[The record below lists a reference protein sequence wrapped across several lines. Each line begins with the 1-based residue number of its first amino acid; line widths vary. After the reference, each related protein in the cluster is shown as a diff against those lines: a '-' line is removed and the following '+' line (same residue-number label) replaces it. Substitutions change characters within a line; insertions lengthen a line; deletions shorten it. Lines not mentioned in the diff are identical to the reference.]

1 MTPAPGGNL
10 SDAKRALLLRRLQ
23 QKRTEKANRERIVP
37 TPRDGRLPCTYQQE
51 GLWFLHQLD
60 PASTVYHV
68 PYAFRLRGELDPD
81 ALSQALA
88 DLVARHESLRSR
100 FGSEQG
106 VLYQVVDQAPAE
118 WPLPVEELPDGA
130 GEDAVRAW
138 ASEHGYRPFNLA
150 TGPLFVTR
158 LLRLAPDEHL
168 LMLVWH
174 HIMMDGWSSGLL
186 MNELATLYDAA
197 RAGVAAELPP
207 LEVQPVDHAAWQRR
221 RLTGE
226 NLERELTYWREKLDG
241 LQPVNFPA
249 DRARPAQ
256 PTGAG
261 AMFTMEVPSS
271 VVAPVRDLARVEGV
285 SFLAALQAAFLTVLS
300 RYTGQTDLA
309 VGSVF
314 SGRTR
319 SEIEPL
325 LGFFVN
331 PLVLRVSTDGN
342 PTYRELVRRCSD
354 TVLDATA
361 HQDVPFSVVVDAL
374 RPERVPGRNPLFQIS
389 LTLQAAGTSGSLRLG
404 EAEVEFSNLDARYS
418 RFDLGLYVTERPDGA
433 LDLLVEYSTELYDE
447 DRIRRLVEHLGM
459 VLRAVGPDP
468 DVRLDDVDVVSP
480 AERTLMLRDWNPAPV
495 SRGGPRLLHQVF
507 AASAQ
512 HAPHAVAMRFR
523 GEDLSYQ
530 DLDLRS
536 SQLGHVLADE
546 YGVGPG
552 SVVG

>member
-480 AERTLMLRDWNPAPV
+480 AERTLM
-495 SRGGPRLLHQVF
+495 
-507 AASAQ
+507 
-512 HAPHAVAMRFR
+512 
-523 GEDLSYQ
+523 
-530 DLDLRS
+530 
-536 SQLGHVLADE
+536 
-546 YGVGPG
+546 
-552 SVVG
+552 